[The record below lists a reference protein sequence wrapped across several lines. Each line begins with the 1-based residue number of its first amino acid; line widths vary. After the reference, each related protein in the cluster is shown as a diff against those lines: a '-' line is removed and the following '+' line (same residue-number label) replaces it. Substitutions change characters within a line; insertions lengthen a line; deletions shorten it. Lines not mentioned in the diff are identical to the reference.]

1 MIQLTLNDYK
11 YENKYLTN
19 QKMEKLKRSN
29 SISILL
35 FILFI
40 IGIIMYDGYS
50 DGKEDKKNGEPM
62 KKEKLDNSDK
72 LN

>member
-1 MIQLTLNDYK
+1 
-11 YENKYLTN
+11 
-19 QKMEKLKRSN
+19 MEKLKRSN